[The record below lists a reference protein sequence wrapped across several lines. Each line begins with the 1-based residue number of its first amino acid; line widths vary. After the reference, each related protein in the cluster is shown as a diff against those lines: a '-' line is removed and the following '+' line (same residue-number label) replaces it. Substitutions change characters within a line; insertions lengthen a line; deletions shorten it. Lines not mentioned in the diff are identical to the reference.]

1 MGDVTGYVNVT
12 FSIDDQLRHIAEFRI
27 WSVGI
32 CKVAGDGDVFAGVG
46 ELSSSGSDDEF
57 GNNQVTVAAIIVV

>member
-1 MGDVTGYVNVT
+1 MGDVTSYVNVT
-12 FSIDDQLRHIAEFRI
+12 FGIDDQLRHIAEFGI

-46 ELSSSGSDDEF
+46 
-57 GNNQVTVAAIIVV
+57 